1 MKKKR
6 KKKNQPEKRFG
17 ITVGG
22 LTPGIK
28 FIIEPNKRHY
38 FFSTPNNSFY
48 YGSYYTLVNR
58 GTPLGEQL
66 AVYIHSLKR
75 EKIND

>member
-1 MKKKR
+1 MKKKK
-6 KKKNQPEKRFG
+6 KKKNQSKERFG

-22 LTPGIK
+22 LAPGIR

-48 YGSYYTLVNR
+48 CGSYYTLVNR
-58 GTPLGEQL
+58 GTRFGEQI
-66 AVYIHSLKR
+66 ATYTYSLKR
-75 EKIND
+75 EK